1 MAINESKQSLAD
13 PKANENWKAYERSR
27 DAGHLDYIDLAKKC
41 ERFYRG
47 GGEQWDQAD
56 RLALEAEGRPALE
69 INMILSTV
77 NTLIGEQSSTRA
89 DIVYKPRKDATEE
102 TADVLTQLAL
112 QIQDNNSYEFVES
125 QVFADGIIQDRGYF
139 DIRLDFSDH
148 IEGEIRITAE
158 DPLSILPDPTAKD
171 YDPKTWKEVIKT
183 KWMTLDDI
191 ELQYSKAKRDSL
203 ENFISSVDSSYGVD
217 SIRFEESTYGD
228 SSGWFNIV
236 ESENHLKKARVV
248 ERQHRKLSMQ
258 NFFVDSV
265 TGDMRAVPDNWD
277 EERLKKVSE
286 KAEVHI
292 MQKVVSRIRW
302 TASID
307 GFLLHDDWSPY
318 QNFTIVPF
326 FPYFRRGKPFG
337 VVRNLISPQE
347 QLNKLESQEL
357 HIINTTANSGW
368 VVEAGSLTNMD
379 EDELAERGAETG
391 LVLVHGRNRLQPSKI
406 PPNQVPTGIDR
417 AAGKAAG
424 SIRNISGIG
433 EGLMD
438 TGSSEVSGVA
448 LKQKRQSGMV
458 QLQVPFDNLSRSRR
472 VLAERI
478 LELVQRFYTET
489 RVFQVINFKDP
500 RQTSEEV
507 VINGINA
514 VGQVINDVTLG
525 EYETIVSSTPARDSY
540 MDSQFAEALSLRD
553 VGVEIPDDVVIE
565 NSNIQ
570 NKKEIADRVR
580 QAQGLAEPTEQ
591 EMQMAQ
597 FQQEIMMQQM
607 QLGVAELE
615 NKVLKLQSEAALN
628 NSKVG
633 EGEGRLEFDTAKF
646 GTEVQLEM
654 QKLQQQW
661 AERMADL
668 KSKMDLAQIHTT
680 ANAEQTQ
687 YTTASKRATSELQM
701 RNDTFNK
708 GLDRQAAKDKP
719 APSSK

>member
-302 TASID
+302 TTSID

-391 LVLVHGRNRLQPSKI
+391 LVLVHGRNRLPPSKI